1 MTQPTRS
8 LYAKR
13 YLLETELGAGGMGVV
28 FRALDRLTGQ
38 TVALKQV
45 IQRAADQIE
54 DDLNE
59 RNDRR
64 VALARE
70 FQTLA
75 SLRHPHI
82 ISVLDYGFDDFG
94 QPFFTM
100 PLLANADD
108 LLAAGQHQP
117 VPERIRLIVQT
128 LQALA
133 YLHRRGILHRD
144 LKPANVLVV
153 QKNVHLLDFGLA
165 QDRDAQSQPAG
176 TLAYMAPELF
186 GRGKVTEASDLYAV
200 GIMTYELLVGR
211 HPYDL
216 SNPLFIFQQLE
227 EGTVDFE
234 PLRHL
239 IPHQADADP
248 PTTILPDTTR
258 ADKREVM
265 ELDLVAESDSAPDMP
280 AFPPVI
286 EPPPPT
292 TTEHPLTAIVQKMMS
307 RNPAQRYQDAQ
318 SIIPALC
325 EAAHVPVPEETIAI
339 RESFLQAARLVGRD
353 AEMKSL
359 LHGLEKAIGW
369 ESSGILIGGES
380 GVGKSRLM
388 DELRIRALVNGALV
402 VVGQAIGAG
411 SSPYQVWREPLRRLI
426 LGARLDEVDAGVLKA
441 VVSDIDLLLSKTV
454 APAAALTG
462 ETAQARLTAIV
473 GQMIKQQ
480 DQTVVILLEDL
491 HWAGSESLALTNS
504 LLTIPD
510 LPLLMVGSYRDDD
523 LPDLPSQL
531 PALQL
536 MKLAR
541 LPQQDIRQL
550 SESMLGEAGRKPQIV
565 GLLQRETE
573 GNVYFLV
580 EIVRALAEEAGELS
594 KVGTMELPDTVVA
607 GGIQRIVQRR
617 LSRVPAEYHPLLKL
631 AAIAGREL
639 DLKLLAQI
647 SNPPPLSTQWGGAGG
662 GDASLKAGG
671 GDSLNLD
678 HWLTTC
684 AYAAVLEVNA
694 GAWRFAHDKLREGVL
709 SGLTPDELKSLHR
722 TIAAS
727 LETIYADVPEY
738 SARLAYHWGQVGD
751 PKKEALY
758 AELAGD
764 HALNTSAYRDA
775 LTYLEKAMALA
786 QQHTTDFAQQARL
799 KYRLGRAYVHLNDH
813 EQAETLYKEA
823 LALARRYNEPET
835 AANALRGLGVVAWQH
850 GAMDEA
856 IGRFRESLSLCQQNG
871 DQRGEGLALSN
882 LANTYSFMGELPLAL
897 GYYERALA
905 IQQQI
910 GDRLNEGNT
919 LGGLGAAYR
928 NLGEIEKAIEVQQA
942 ALTILQETGDRRGK
956 ANTLTNLG
964 VAAFDLGEMAQAVE
978 YFQQAVSIFRDI
990 GDRRG
995 EESCLF
1001 NMGTAYQTLAQ
1012 FEKSATVLEQALT
1025 IARAIG
1031 DSPRLRAILS
1041 SLGEVCIMLARP
1053 HDAVRFLEES
1063 LELMRQADEADTE
1076 PYILL
1081 LVNLGRAHLAVG
1093 DLDMGGQV
1101 LSGAYWKADKQALT
1115 DLMPLIVPEYAKA
1128 YLYLGWW
1135 RDAAQ
1140 LIENHFDV
1148 LESNP
1153 LALTTMGIAH
1163 ARLNDRTE
1171 ARDSFDAAIHAAEE
1185 ALAES
1190 DQDYLAYY
1198 ACALACTGLAFM
1210 MPDPGELLQMAGDMI
1225 VVGRE
1230 VCAAMGLIAEIV
1242 RLAELLTPLDYS
1254 NVLPYLKQ
1262 ALLE

>member
-1 MTQPTRS
+1 MTQSSRS

-28 FRALDRLTGQ
+28 YRAIDRLTGQ

-45 IQRAADQIE
+45 IHRDDDHLD

-75 SLRHPHI
+75 SLHHPHI

-100 PLLANADD
+100 PLLADAHD
-108 LLAAGQHQP
+108 LLEAGKHQP
-117 VPERIRLIVQT
+117 VPDRITLIVQT

-153 QKNVHLLDFGLA
+153 EKNVNLLDFGLA
-165 QDRDAQSQPAG
+165 QDRNAQSQPAG

-186 GRGKVTEASDLYAV
+186 GRGKPSEASDLYAV

-239 IPHQADADP
+239 IPLKADP
-248 PTTILPDTTR
+248 PTTRLPDTTQ

-265 ELDLVAESDSAPDMP
+265 ELDLVPDTEP
-280 AFPPVI
+280 NGTDLPFPPVI
-286 EPPPPT
+286 ETVQPNT
-292 TTEHPLTAIVQKMMS
+292 ADHPLTSIVQKMMS
-307 RNPAQRYQDAQ
+307 RNPVQRYQEAQ
-318 SIIPALC
+318 TIIPALC
-325 EAAHVPVPEETIAI
+325 DAAHVPLPQETIAI

-353 AEMKSL
+353 AELKTL
-359 LHGLEKAIGW
+359 LHGLERAIGW
-369 ESSGILIGGES
+369 ESSGSLIGGES

-388 DELRIRALVNGALV
+388 EELRIRALVNGALV

-426 LGARLDEVDAGVLKA
+426 LGSRIDEIDAGVLKS
-441 VVSDIDLLLSKTV
+441 VVSDIDLLLSKSIT
-454 APAAALTG
+454 PTAALTG

-473 GQMIKQQ
+473 GQMIRQQ
-480 DQTVVILLEDL
+480 DQPVVILLEDL
-491 HWAGSESLALTNS
+491 HWAGSESLALINS

-510 LPLLMVGSYRDDD
+510 LPLLMVGTYRDDD
-523 LPDLPSQL
+523 MPDLPTQL

-541 LPQQDIRQL
+541 LPENDIRQL
-550 SESMLGEAGRKPQIV
+550 SESMLGEAGRKPEIV

-594 KVGTMELPDTVVA
+594 KVGKMELPDTVVA

-639 DLKLLAQI
+639 DLKLMNTVATPHVI
-647 SNPPPLSTQWGGAGG
+647 GAIRHEILPTGVT
-662 GDASLKAGG
+662 
-671 GDSLNLD
+671 LD
-678 HWLTTC
+678 QWLTTC
-684 AYAAVLEVNA
+684 AYATILEVNA

-709 SGLTPDELKSLHR
+709 AGLTDRELKSLHR
-722 TIAAS
+722 HIATS
-727 LETIYADVPEY
+727 LETVYADTPDY
-738 SARLAYHWGQVGD
+738 SARLTYHWGQVGD
-751 PKKEALY
+751 PKKEAFY

-775 LTYLEKAMALA
+775 LTYLERAMALTA
-786 QQHTTDFAQQARL
+786 EYTTDFAQQARL
-799 KYRLGRAYVHLNDH
+799 KYRLGRAHVHLNDY

-823 LALARRYNEPET
+823 LALARRYSEPET

-850 GAMDEA
+850 GAMDDA
-856 IGRFRESLSLCQQNG
+856 VGRFRESLSMCQQNH

-897 GYYERALA
+897 GYYERALT
-905 IQQQI
+905 IQQAI

-928 NLGEIEKAIEVQQA
+928 NLGEIEKAIEMQQA
-942 ALTILQETGDRRGK
+942 ALAILQETGDRRGK

-964 VAAFDLGEMAQAVE
+964 VASFDLGEMTQAVDH
-978 YFQQAVSIFRDI
+978 FQQAVNIFREI

-995 EESCLF
+995 EESGLF
-1001 NMGTAYQTLAQ
+1001 NLGTAYQTLAQ
-1012 FEKSATVLEQALT
+1012 FNQAATVLEQALT
-1025 IARAIG
+1025 LARASG
-1031 DSPRLRAILS
+1031 DTPRLRDILS
-1041 SLGEVCIMLARP
+1041 SLGEVCLMLARAA
-1053 HDAVRFLEES
+1053 DAVRFLDES
-1063 LELMRQADEADTE
+1063 IALMRKADEADTE
-1076 PYILL
+1076 SYLML
-1081 LVNLGRAHLAVG
+1081 LVNLGRAHHALG

-1101 LSGAYWKADKQALT
+1101 LSGAYWKAEKQSFT
-1115 DLMPLIVPEYAKA
+1115 DLMPLIVPEYVKS

-1135 RDAAQ
+1135 KEAAQ
-1140 LIENHFDV
+1140 LIETHLDTV
-1148 LESNP
+1148 GQNP
-1153 LALTTMGIAH
+1153 LVLTLAGIAH
-1163 ARLNDRTE
+1163 ARLNHRPE
-1171 ARDSFDAAIHAAEE
+1171 ARNNFEAAIHAAEE

-1190 DQDYLAYY
+1190 DTNYTAYY

-1225 VVGRE
+1225 MVGRE
-1230 VCAAMGLIAEIV
+1230 VCNAMGLVAEVV
-1242 RLAELLTPLDYS
+1242 RLAELLNPLDYS
-1254 NVLPYLKQ
+1254 GVLPYLRQ